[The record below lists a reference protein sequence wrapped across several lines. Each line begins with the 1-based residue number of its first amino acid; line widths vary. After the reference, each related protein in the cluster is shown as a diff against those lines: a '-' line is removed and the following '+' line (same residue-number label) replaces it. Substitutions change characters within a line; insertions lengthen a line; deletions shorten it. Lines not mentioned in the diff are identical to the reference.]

1 VGGVVTDGGQG
12 DRTDGGAGAGDAADA
27 GNTID
32 TGVTI
37 DAGTD
42 AADGGALPLG
52 LPWNAFLPL
61 GMAAPGSSSV
71 VGTTSDL
78 TANHFDATYY
88 GTTISFTNAALN
100 LTGLGAELVLIPP
113 KNNVPAVD
121 VTRSYSVSVW
131 VTLADVGGFRTVV
144 SGEGVTIAS
153 FFLQKRADTNA
164 WAFTIPPSD
173 SLTPGGCVIPSGPP
187 PDAGPTPHPVTPV
200 ANTQYHL
207 VATHDS
213 TTGLSILYVD
223 GAESGR
229 GTCPLGWAD
238 TGVVGIG
245 HGVFAGNRGDN
256 VIGSIAELG
265 LIGRVLTPTEVG
277 SLFAA
282 GRAGG
287 VRPDAGADVAP
298 DVAPDLAPDLAPEV
312 GAGDVAPVDAPADSP
327 AATDAADGG

>member
-1 VGGVVTDGGQG
+1 MDG
-12 DRTDGGAGAGDAADA
+12 
-27 GNTID
+27 
-32 TGVTI
+32 
-37 DAGTD
+37 
-42 AADGGALPLG
+42 ADGGSLPLG

-61 GMAAPGSSSV
+61 GAAAPGSSSV

-131 VTLADVGGFRTVV
+131 VTLGDVGGFRTVV

-173 SLTPGGCVIPSGPP
+173 SLAAGGCVIPSGPP
-187 PDAGPTPHPVTPV
+187 SDAGPTPHPVTPV

-213 TTGLSILYVD
+213 TTGQSILYVD
-223 GAESGR
+223 GVESGR

-265 LIGRVLTPTEVG
+265 LISRVLTATG
-277 SLFAA
+277 
-282 GRAGG
+282 GRQS
-287 VRPDAGADVAP
+287 VCRRPRWRRPRGCRCRRRSGRRP
-298 DVAPDLAPDLAPEV
+298 GRRSRRRPGRRSRRRRPRRQHRGNRRRRRRGIDLAS
-312 GAGDVAPVDAPADSP
+312 ADQCRP
-327 AATDAADGG
+327 AAAVQA